1 MRCLRD
7 TVSARV
13 AKRVV
18 RYVASLG
25 PVNESPPPDYAAEL
39 RELRRRADEDYEDP
53 GLRDHEP
60 GRHQSDLGELGLRVT
75 VTRSRYPN
83 RSDGVDQYAVTM
95 SRTGLDRAPD
105 ATDVRL
111 VMDAAFGESGTLAVE
126 RSAMGSKVR
135 LFRVPADAD
144 QASIS

>member
-1 MRCLRD
+1 M
-7 TVSARV
+7 
-13 AKRVV
+13 V

-25 PVNESPPPDYAAEL
+25 RVSESPPPDDYAEAL
-39 RELRRRADEDYEDP
+39 RELRRLADEDFHTP

-60 GRHQSDLGELGLRVT
+60 GRHQSDLAELGLRVT

-95 SRTGLDRAPD
+95 SRTAMDRPPD

-111 VMDAAFGESGTLAVE
+111 VMAAAFGEAGAQAVE
-126 RSAMGSKVR
+126 RSALGSRVR
-135 LFRVPADAD
+135 LFRVPAVAD
-144 QASIS
+144 QASTS

>member
-1 MRCLRD
+1 M
-7 TVSARV
+7 A
-13 AKRVV
+13 

-25 PVNESPPPDYAAEL
+25 AMSESPPSDDYASEL
-39 RELRRRADEDYEDP
+39 RELRRRADEDYSTPD
-53 GLRDHEP
+53 LRNHEP

-75 VTRSRYPN
+75 VTRARYPN

-95 SRTGLDRAPD
+95 SRTAMDRAPD

-126 RSAMGSKVR
+126 RSALGSKVR
-135 LFRVPADAD
+135 LFRVPAGAD
-144 QASIS
+144 QASTS